1 MPSPSSA
8 RTGCKLRPT
17 SGSFSL
23 AIAVAAFW
31 VSTIIG
37 WRVVQSPATTAA
49 LMEGSDAGTMLA
61 LATVA
66 AICCAIGAASA
77 TTAFVLGPTRVRNWT
92 RLMTALFGV
101 PSGVVATTAI
111 TILI

>member
-1 MPSPSSA
+1 MPSTTSA

-17 SGSFSL
+17 SGSFTL

-37 WRVVQSPATTAA
+37 WRVVQNPATTAA
-49 LMEGSDAGTMLA
+49 LMESSDAGTMLA

-77 TTAFVLGPTRVRNWT
+77 ATAFILGPTQVRNWT
-92 RLMTALFGV
+92 RLSTALSGV
-101 PSGVVATTAI
+101 PRCVVATTAI